1 MANKWPIAKRC
12 LVGAVPVVALL
23 VAAPVRPA
31 FAQFGDIFGAITG
44 TETAIGGLIGG
55 VGQCVNEMYTLR
67 QTVLAP
73 VGELT
78 AIQNGVLNTTN
89 AYRNWM
95 ASVFGASIASGQT
108 AGVINLDAN
117 LFQGSALGAGG
128 GAASSVSI
136 STPFAT
142 VYGVLPMST
151 KANATAIQQI
161 DMTDSLAKDAMVQG
175 IDADASA
182 TAMINLG
189 HALEDQVATTSP
201 GSAPQI
207 EAQGLAASLQSLAV
221 EHKLYAAELRT
232 MSAQLAASV
241 AAAKSR
247 ATVNLN
253 ATNGLNLLM
262 QRNY

>member
-1 MANKWPIAKRC
+1 MANKWSIVKSC
-12 LVGAVPVVALL
+12 LIGAVPVVALL

-55 VGQCVNEMYTLR
+55 VGQCVNAMYTLR

-95 ASVFGASIASGQT
+95 AGVFGVSISSGQT
-108 AGVINLDAN
+108 PGVITLDAN
-117 LFQGSALGAGG
+117 LFQGSTLGAGG
-128 GAASSVSI
+128 GTSSI
-136 STPFAT
+136 SMATPFAT
-142 VYGVLPMST
+142 VYGTLPTSN
-151 KANATAIQQI
+151 KANANSVQQI
-161 DMTDSLAKDAMVQG
+161 DMTDSLARDAMVQG
-175 IDADASA
+175 VDADASA

-189 HALEDQVATTSP
+189 HSLEDQVATTSP

-232 MSAQLAASV
+232 MSAQLALDGS
-241 AAAKSR
+241 AAKSR

>member
-1 MANKWPIAKRC
+1 MANKWSIAKRC
-12 LVGAVPVVALL
+12 LIGAVPVVALL

-55 VGQCVNEMYTLR
+55 IGQCVNEMYTLR

-108 AGVINLDAN
+108 PGVITLDAN
-117 LFQGSALGAGG
+117 LYQGSALGAGG
-128 GAASSVSI
+128 GVSSVSI

-142 VYGVLPMST
+142 VYGALPTST

-182 TAMINLG
+182 AAMINLG

-207 EAQGLAASLQSLAV
+207 EAQSLAASLQSLAV

-232 MSAQLAASV
+232 MSAQLAASG

-262 QRNY
+262 QKNY

>member
-1 MANKWPIAKRC
+1 MANKWSIVKSC
-12 LVGAVPVVALL
+12 LIGAVPVAVLL

-44 TETAIGGLIGG
+44 TENAIGGLIGG
-55 VGQCVNEMYTLR
+55 VGQCVNAMYTLR

-108 AGVINLDAN
+108 PGVITLDAN

-128 GAASSVSI
+128 GASSVSI
-136 STPFAT
+136 STAFAT
-142 VYGVLPMST
+142 VYGVLPTST
-151 KANATAIQQI
+151 KANATAIGQI

-189 HALEDQVATTSP
+189 HSLEDQVATTSP

-221 EHKLYAAELRT
+221 EHKLYAAQLRT
-232 MSAQLAASV
+232 MSAQLAASG

-247 ATVNLN
+247 ATANLS

-262 QRNY
+262 QNY

>member
-1 MANKWPIAKRC
+1 MASKWSIAKRC
-12 LVGAVPVVALL
+12 LIGAVPVVALV

-55 VGQCVNEMYTLR
+55 VGQCVNAMYTLR

-73 VGELT
+73 VAELT
-78 AIQNGVLNTTN
+78 AIQNSVLHTTN
-89 AYRNWM
+89 TYRNWM
-95 ASVFGASIASGQT
+95 GAVFGTSIASGQT
-108 AGVINLDAN
+108 PGVINLDAN
-117 LFQGSALGAGG
+117 LFQGSTLGAGG
-128 GAASSVSI
+128 ASSVSI
-136 STPFAT
+136 ATPFAT
-142 VYGVLPMST
+142 VYGTLPTST
-151 KANATAIQQI
+151 KANANSIQQI

-175 IDADASA
+175 VDADASA
-182 TAMINLG
+182 AAMIDLG
-189 HALEDQVATTSP
+189 HSLEDQVATTSP

-207 EAQGLAASLQSLAV
+207 EAEGLAASLQSLAV

-232 MSAQLAASV
+232 MSAQLAASG

-247 ATVNLN
+247 AAANLS

-262 QRNY
+262 QNH

>member
-1 MANKWPIAKRC
+1 
-12 LVGAVPVVALL
+12 V
-23 VAAPVRPA
+23 
-31 FAQFGDIFGAITG
+31 
-44 TETAIGGLIGG
+44 
-55 VGQCVNEMYTLR
+55 
-67 QTVLAP
+67 
-73 VGELT
+73 
-78 AIQNGVLNTTN
+78 
-89 AYRNWM
+89 
-95 ASVFGASIASGQT
+95 
-108 AGVINLDAN
+108 
-117 LFQGSALGAGG
+117 
-128 GAASSVSI
+128 SSVGI

-142 VYGVLPMST
+142 VYGVLPTSN
-151 KANATAIQQI
+151 KANAAAIQQI

-182 TAMINLG
+182 KAMINLG
-189 HALEDQVATTSP
+189 HSLEDQVATTSP

-232 MSAQLAASV
+232 MSAQLAAAG